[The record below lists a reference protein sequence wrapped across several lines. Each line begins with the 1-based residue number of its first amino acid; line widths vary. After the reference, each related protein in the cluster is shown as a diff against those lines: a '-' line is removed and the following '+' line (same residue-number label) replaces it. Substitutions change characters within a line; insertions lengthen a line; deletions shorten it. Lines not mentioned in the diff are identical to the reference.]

1 MRLIDKLFQWLLY
14 LETSFAACSERV
26 NLLSRGIFSVTFNL
40 DCIHL
45 ETSSNLNLVNISPGL
60 LQVFQKHGLK
70 SDSIKKDN
78 IFLGS
83 NIIKVEE
90 IICLFLRILID
101 LWLLIRLGTRDIE
114 ATLGSWRLLVLLRGV
129 HGERNLLDSLPWGIH
144 VECNLF
150 HFSWRILCE
159 LRR

>member
-1 MRLIDKLFQWLLY
+1 MRLINKLFDWLLY
-14 LETSFAACSERV
+14 LETSFAASSERV

-40 DCIHL
+40 DCIHF

-70 SDSIKKDN
+70 SGSIKKDN

-101 LWLLIRLGTRDIE
+101 LWLLIRLRARDVE
-114 ATLGSWRLLVLLRGV
+114 ATLGSW
-129 HGERNLLDSLPWGIH
+129 
-144 VECNLF
+144 
-150 HFSWRILCE
+150 
-159 LRR
+159 